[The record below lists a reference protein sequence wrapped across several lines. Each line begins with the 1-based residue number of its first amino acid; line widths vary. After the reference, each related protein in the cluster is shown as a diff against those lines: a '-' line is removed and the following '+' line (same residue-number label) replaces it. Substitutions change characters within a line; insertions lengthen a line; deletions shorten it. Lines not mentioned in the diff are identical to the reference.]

1 MAVKATITKQVT
13 DMAKYGITG
22 ANRWAGDVIIKN
34 DQSINVHGKYFPTR
48 KQASDYA
55 DRIYEQITRIA
66 SMK

>member
-1 MAVKATITKQVT
+1 MAVRATITKQVT

-34 DQSINVHGKYFPTR
+34 DQSINVHGKYFPTE

-55 DRIYEQITRIA
+55 DKVA
-66 SMK
+66 KDLA

>member
-22 ANRWAGDVIIKN
+22 ANRWAGDVIIKS
-34 DQSINVHGKYFPTR
+34 DQSINVHGKYFPTE

-55 DRIYEQITRIA
+55 DKVA
-66 SMK
+66 KDLA

>member
-1 MAVKATITKQVT
+1 MAARATITKQVT

-34 DQSINVHGKYFPTR
+34 DQSINVHGKYFPTK

-55 DRIYEQITRIA
+55 DKVAKELA
-66 SMK
+66 